1 MNLKIR
7 SIEEHDRKILIQMM
21 HDFYASD
28 AVSTNGSPEIFEK
41 DIDECLSDS
50 PFLQGYVFDLEG
62 KVIGYAMTAHSF
74 STEFGKRCV
83 WIEDIYIIEEYRS
96 LGIASR
102 FFDFIEEKHQ
112 GSLLRLEVE
121 EENIPAFSLYKK
133 RGFSTLPYIEM
144 KK

>member
-7 SIEEHDRKILIQMM
+7 SIEKSDTEALFSMM

-28 AVSTNGSPEIFEK
+28 AVSTNGSPEIFEN
-41 DIDECLSDS
+41 DVNECLSDS
-50 PFLQGYVFDLEG
+50 PFLQGYVFEIDG
-62 KVIGYAMTAHSF
+62 KTVGYAMIAHSF

-83 WIEDIYIIEEYRS
+83 WIEDIYIIEGYRS

-112 GSLLRLEVE
+112 DSLFRLEVE
-121 EENIPAFSLYKK
+121 EENEPAFSLYKK